1 VAAHAMTSTP
11 VERRTD
17 PRISFEFRTVAVRAK
32 LDGRAIDVMNLG
44 RSGLLAKGHRIP
56 KSANVVHVS
65 IPVLGDI
72 QAKMVW
78 HKGDLV
84 GLSFLDPIDER
95 SFQDF
100 IGNSTGS

>member
-11 VERRTD
+11 VERRAD
-17 PRISFEFRTVAVRAK
+17 PRISFEFRTVAVRAT
-32 LDGRAIDVMNLG
+32 LGGRTIDIVNLG

-56 KSANVVHVS
+56 KSDEIVHVS

-72 QAKMVW
+72 QARIVW

-100 IGNSTGS
+100 IGSSARS